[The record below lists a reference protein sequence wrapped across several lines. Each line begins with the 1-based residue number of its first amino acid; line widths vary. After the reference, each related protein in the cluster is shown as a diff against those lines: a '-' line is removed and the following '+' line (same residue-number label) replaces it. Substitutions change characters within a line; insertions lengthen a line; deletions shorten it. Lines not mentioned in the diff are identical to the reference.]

1 MYNVLGF
8 SSAQAMREHYEHVA
22 RFEVSNVH
30 LFEREHGKTLD
41 DDKHRATTRAFD
53 RIADLVIRVY
63 PPVPNKDMY
72 FVNIAEVRPHLA
84 RNDQG
89 IQSFFRAMRRAG
101 LMRPLRSPHA
111 VQKMWGDYL
120 HELRISLGLEKVAPS
135 PAVRATTAMTVV
147 QPGPQQALVPAAPY
161 YSPPQSPLS
170 SPPSPTLPVT
180 VSPLPIAPET
190 AFEPL
195 FEAPESPH
203 ASSDDSFAG
212 GISLPDEVMSV
223 SAPPSSGVRD
233 DWSEHLTDILSDA
246 SSEELTD
253 LCRDLAG
260 VINSSVLT

>member
-8 SSAQAMREHYEHVA
+8 PSAQAMREHYEHVA

-41 DDKHRATTRAFD
+41 DDKHRAMTRAFD

-101 LMRPLRSPHA
+101 LMRPLRSPHV

-135 PAVRATTAMTVV
+135 PVVRATTAAVAVV
-147 QPGPQQALVPAAPY
+147 QPPAPY
-161 YSPPQSPLS
+161 HSPPQSPLS

-180 VSPLPIAPET
+180 ASPLPIAPET
-190 AFEPL
+190 AFFEPL
-195 FEAPESPH
+195 FEAPESPQ

-212 GISLPDEVMSV
+212 ISLPDDVMSV
-223 SAPPSSGVRD
+223 SAPPSSGVHD

-246 SSEELTD
+246 SGEELTD